1 MWPSAHL
8 QMPLR
13 AYFVSFRSINSLTP
27 CRAYNIQRTHK
38 GQRDAAPWRHH
49 RVVGK
54 RKPGTPLQPE
64 LKLIT
69 LPPTSLTECTL
80 PAWHSKAK
88 MMRAY
93 HLPSLRGWE
102 GGGRDLICMTT
113 CPKCHTPIYVT
124 QDLGHPYFFEAPLR
138 LKSHKKELNI
148 AIYRDVGRP
157 RDRHTEWSKSEREK
171 QILYNIAYMWNLEKW
186 YRWTYFQSRNR
197 GTDVENKL
205 TDTKQGRGSGM
216 NWEIETDIYTL
227 LCIKQIT
234 NENLLYSKG
243 SSTQCSV
250 VTFMERKSKKRGYM
264 YTCGWFTLPYC
275 RNQHN
280 TVK

>member
-1 MWPSAHL
+1 
-8 QMPLR
+8 MPLR

-38 GQRDAAPWRHH
+38 GQRDAAPRRHH

-102 GGGRDLICMTT
+102 GGSRDLICMTT
-113 CPKCHTPIYVT
+113 CAKCHTPIYVT
-124 QDLGHPYFFEAPLR
+124 QDLGHPYLFEAPLR

-157 RDRHTEWSKSEREK
+157 RDRHTE
-171 QILYNIAYMWNLEKW
+171 
-186 YRWTYFQSRNR
+186 
-197 GTDVENKL
+197 
-205 TDTKQGRGSGM
+205 
-216 NWEIETDIYTL
+216 
-227 LCIKQIT
+227 
-234 NENLLYSKG
+234 
-243 SSTQCSV
+243 
-250 VTFMERKSKKRGYM
+250 
-264 YTCGWFTLPYC
+264 
-275 RNQHN
+275 
-280 TVK
+280 

>member
-93 HLPSLRGWE
+93 HLPSLRGRNLHCLFFSVTTSANGSSSLHGRWSGSEKKLIFIKHPSWE
-102 GGGRDLICMTT
+102 HIFKYRHIC
-113 CPKCHTPIYVT
+113 I
-124 QDLGHPYFFEAPLR
+124 
-138 LKSHKKELNI
+138 
-148 AIYRDVGRP
+148 IYRYI
-157 RDRHTEWSKSEREK
+157 WA
-171 QILYNIAYMWNLEKW
+171 N
-186 YRWTYFQSRNR
+186 RW
-197 GTDVENKL
+197 G
-205 TDTKQGRGSGM
+205 G
-216 NWEIETDIYTL
+216 
-227 LCIKQIT
+227 LCRIW
-234 NENLLYSKG
+234 
-243 SSTQCSV
+243 
-250 VTFMERKSKKRGYM
+250 R
-264 YTCGWFTLPYC
+264 
-275 RNQHN
+275 
-280 TVK
+280 